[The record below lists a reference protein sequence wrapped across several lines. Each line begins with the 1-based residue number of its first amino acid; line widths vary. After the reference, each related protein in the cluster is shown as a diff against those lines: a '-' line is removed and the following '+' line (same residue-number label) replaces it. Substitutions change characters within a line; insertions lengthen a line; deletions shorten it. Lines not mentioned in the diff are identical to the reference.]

1 MTQERL
7 AELVDIPEVDGN
19 TIAQLEG
26 GRKKYLPEQPL
37 LGSICRA
44 LGVSEIAMLQESGVI
59 TEAIPE
65 SGATRDPF
73 PSTDIRSQIVDLLK
87 SPRIS
92 EQTLLGIRQ
101 MLEGMVGSDR

>member
-7 AELVDIPEVDGN
+7 AEIVGMPDVDGN

-37 LGSICRA
+37 LGALCRA
-44 LGVSEIAMLQESGVI
+44 LSVPEVVMLRESGVI
-59 TEAIPE
+59 TEPIPDP
-65 SGATRDPF
+65 GTVRDPF
-73 PSTDIRSQIVDLLK
+73 PPGDVRSEIVNLLK

-92 EQTLLGIRQ
+92 DQTLLGISQ
-101 MLEGMVGSDR
+101 MLEGMVSSD